1 MFWRRRPPFAKH
13 QPAFVREGAMT
24 SEAIQ
29 LFLSL
34 AIGFAFAGMLATGY
48 QLATSRALSFRLL
61 ESGPK
66 ASTLAAVPFLAFA
79 APFII
84 MRNTIRGR
92 LIEGRSVQL
101 VMISTVV
108 AGLWSL
114 MCGTV
119 ATMVLSAMLQ
129 I

>member
-1 MFWRRRPPFAKH
+1 MSPDSMH
-13 QPAFVREGAMT
+13 
-24 SEAIQ
+24 
-29 LFLSL
+29 LFFSL
-34 AIGFAFAGMLATGY
+34 AIGFAFAGTLATGY

-66 ASTLAAVPFLAFA
+66 PSTLAAVPVLAFA

-92 LIEGRSVQL
+92 EIEGRSIQL
-101 VMISTVV
+101 VMISTVI

-114 MCGTV
+114 MSGTV
-119 ATMVLSAMLQ
+119 AMMALAAVFR

>member
-1 MFWRRRPPFAKH
+1 MSP
-13 QPAFVREGAMT
+13 
-24 SEAIQ
+24 EAIH
-29 LFLSL
+29 LFFSL
-34 AIGFAFAGMLATGY
+34 AIGFAFAGVLATGY

-66 ASTLAAVPFLAFA
+66 PSTFAAVPFLAFA

-92 LIEGRSVQL
+92 QIEGRSVQL

-108 AGLWSL
+108 AGIWSL
-114 MCGTV
+114 MSGTV
-119 ATMVLSAMLQ
+119 TMMALAAVLH

>member
-1 MFWRRRPPFAKH
+1 MFWRCTPPFAKH
-13 QPAFVREGAMT
+13 RA
-24 SEAIQ
+24 
-29 LFLSL
+29 FLSESAMSPDSIHLFFSL
-34 AIGFAFAGMLATGY
+34 AVGFAFAGALTTGY

-66 ASTLAAVPFLAFA
+66 PSTFVAVPVLAFA

-92 LIEGRSVQL
+92 AIEGRSMQL
-101 VMISTVV
+101 VMISTVI

-114 MCGTV
+114 MSGTV
-119 ATMVLSAMLQ
+119 AMMALAAVLR

>member
-1 MFWRRRPPFAKH
+1 MSPDSIH
-13 QPAFVREGAMT
+13 
-24 SEAIQ
+24 
-29 LFLSL
+29 LFFSL
-34 AIGFAFAGMLATGY
+34 AIGFALAGALATGY
-48 QLATSRALSFRLL
+48 QLATSQALSFRLL
-61 ESGPK
+61 ERGPK
-66 ASTLAAVPFLAFA
+66 PSTFAAVPVLAFA

-92 LIEGRSVQL
+92 EIEGRSMQL

-114 MCGTV
+114 MSGTV
-119 ATMVLSAMLQ
+119 AMMVVAAVLR